1 MVMIDQPEYYL
12 CREVQQRALAQ
23 QATRDDTREFHSE
36 LADRYA
42 AFRRQVTGD

>member
-1 MVMIDQPEYYL
+1 MAMIDQPAYYL
-12 CREVQQRALAQ
+12 CREVEQRALAQ

-42 AFRRQVTGD
+42 ASRRQVTGD